1 MRSLPPRRSSILNKY
16 KKIPLIVL
24 VLSGLLLS
32 ACSSTSRVEEG
43 AARDNSSA
51 AKVQKQAHTQTSK
64 KTRRFAGRSAIADI
78 FSTDDNR
85 GDDDVVP
92 YAPEHNSVWQRLRDG
107 GLELNKGQTNR
118 AIDQELNWYRQ
129 RPAFIY
135 SASER
140 SERYLHYVVSQV
152 EQRNLPMELALL
164 PIVESSYDPFAYSRS
179 GAAGIW
185 QFMPATG
192 KGFGLK
198 QNWWYDGRRDVM
210 ASTDAALRYLEYL
223 HGLFDGDWLLAVAAY
238 NFGEGNLRKAIDANR
253 RRGRPTDF
261 WSLDLREETRAYV
274 PKLLALAR
282 LVQAPSRYGVSLHPI
297 ADRAYFAAVEVPG
310 QVALSQAATLA
321 GVSEEEMRH
330 LNPGFHHGAT
340 DPSGPHRLLV
350 PVEKVERFQRQ
361 LAQAPTPRPGT
372 AGGAHVV
379 VKGDTLSGIARRHGT
394 SVAALQSA
402 NGIEGSNIRIGQ
414 RLAIPG
420 RGGAATVAVASG
432 SRQLFHTVAAGENP
446 RRIAARYGVT
456 AADVMRWNGMRDGDY
471 VRVGQRLSIWT
482 GGRAS
487 ALAAADGQKF
497 GYTVQRGDSLYR
509 IASRF
514 KVQVKDIVRWNQI
527 SGDMLRPGQRLTLY
541 LADASSLN

>member
-1 MRSLPPRRSSILNKY
+1 MQSPPPRRKNIFFEIKVL
-16 KKIPLIVL
+16 PLIL
-24 VLSGLLLS
+24 VVVSGVLLS
-32 ACSSTSRVEEG
+32 ACSSSSRVEETSARGGDAG
-43 AARDNSSA
+43 AYEAQARNQD
-51 AKVQKQAHTQTSK
+51 QK

-78 FSTDDNR
+78 FSTDEH

-92 YAPEHNSVWQRLRDG
+92 YALEHNSVWQRIRNG
-107 GLELNKGQTNR
+107 GLELGKGQTNR
-118 AIDQELNWYRQ
+118 AIEQELNWYRQ

-135 SASER
+135 SATER

-238 NFGEGNLRKAIDANR
+238 NFGEGNLAKAIEANR
-253 RRGRPTDF
+253 KRGRPTDF

-282 LVQAPSRYGVSLHPI
+282 LVQSPSRHGISLHPI
-297 ADRAYFAAVEVPG
+297 PDRAYFAAVEVPG
-310 QVALSQAATLA
+310 QVALSRAATLA
-321 GVSEEEMRH
+321 GVTEEEMRH

-350 PVEKVERFQRQ
+350 PVDKVERFQRQ
-361 LAQAPTPRPGT
+361 LAQAPLRRPNTG
-372 AGGAHVV
+372 AGYLV
-379 VKGDTLSGIARRHGT
+379 VKGDTLSGIARRHGV
-394 SVAALQSA
+394 SVDALQSA
-402 NGIEGSNIRIGQ
+402 NGIQGSNIRIGQ

-420 RGGAATVAVASG
+420 SGDAEPVAVASG
-432 SRQLFHTVAAGENP
+432 SRQLFHTVTAGENP

-482 GGRAS
+482 NGNPPAS
-487 ALAAADGQKF
+487 ALAAVADGRKF
-497 GYTVQRGDSLYR
+497 GYTVQRGDSLYG
-509 IASRF
+509 IATRF
-514 KVQVKDIVRWNQI
+514 KVQVRDIVRWNQM
-527 SGDMLRPGQRLTLY
+527 SGEILHPGQRLTLY
-541 LADASSLN
+541 LADASGN